1 LHDTQA
7 PWQATLQQTPS
18 VQNPALHSVLLAHTA
33 PCGLGPQLPRT
44 HSTPGAQSLL
54 AEQLPL
60 QTLRVGSQP

>member
-18 VQNPALHSVLLAHTA
+18 VQNPALHSASLAHAA

-44 HSTPGAQSLL
+44 HETPGAQSLFD
-54 AEQLPL
+54 EQLPL
-60 QTLRVGSQP
+60 QTSRVGSQP

>member
-7 PWQATLQQTPS
+7 PRQATLQQTPS
-18 VQNPALHSVLLAHTA
+18 VQNPELHSASPAHIM
-33 PCGLGPQLPRT
+33 PPRFGPQLPRT

-54 AEQLPL
+54 VEQLPL